1 MSQAKLKGTTKQ
13 AVQVV
18 DDVLDV
24 VEPTPYDEL
33 DRNLLDDYENEIVV
47 EDDDNTLPID
57 ENVVD
62 KEAQL
67 EFWDDIDNE
76 EDIPDMQPIGPIDH
90 QKGQEIIQKY
100 FESDVFEPKRSPV
113 RSKSD
118 RSVNSRSSS
127 IVSNVFK
134 QQRPKRK
141 IFPVF
146 DLAALKGYAWI
157 FKIAVLGLLVTAS
170 VISGISYRKRPDPF
184 LDINV
189 EAKAA
194 KEEMKRQHLYD
205 AFTFF
210 TCLICSILLFV
221 HMVLYVTHFVE
232 YTSHSIPWT
241 SLDLASL
248 VCINITILIAAFWSA
263 SGATKIIFI
272 IAGFLIIPATCI
284 ALYRT
289 WSKRPAQPSPEDNT
303 WDASKR
309 QAIDWSQKVV
319 DKLRYWGR

>member
-1 MSQAKLKGTTKQ
+1 MSQVKPKGTTEQ
-13 AVQVV
+13 VVEVV

-24 VEPTPYDEL
+24 VEPTSYAEL
-33 DRNLLDDYENEIVV
+33 DQNVLDDYEDEIVV
-47 EDDDNTLPID
+47 EEDDNNTLPID
-57 ENVVD
+57 ENVMD
-62 KEAQL
+62 RIP
-67 EFWDDIDNE
+67 EFWDVIDNE
-76 EDIPDMQPIGPIDH
+76 EDIPDIQEPIDH
-90 QKGQEIIQKY
+90 QKGQEIIQRY
-100 FESDVFEPKRSPV
+100 FEADVFEPKRSPV

-118 RSVNSRSSS
+118 RSINSRSSS

-134 QQRPKRK
+134 QQRPQRK

-157 FKIAVLGLLVTAS
+157 FKIAVFGLLVAAS

-184 LDINV
+184 LDVNV
-189 EAKAA
+189 EPKAA

-210 TCLICSILLFV
+210 TCLICSILLFL
-221 HMVLYVTHFVE
+221 HMVLYITHFVE

-241 SLDLASL
+241 SLDLAFL
-248 VCINITILIAAFWSA
+248 VCINVAILIAAFWSA
-263 SGATKIIFI
+263 SGATKIILI

-284 ALYRT
+284 AFYRT
-289 WSKRPAQPSPEDNT
+289 WSKRPAQPNPKDNT
-303 WDASKR
+303 WDASKK